1 MEPGSSATQF
11 NDLIHGLESRMIRAI
26 ARIIDDS
33 GDAEDALQNA
43 LTTIWQKLAR
53 VRRHANPAAL
63 ILKVCIDAAYDVLR
77 NRERAK
83 RFGAPLQSDDIADSS
98 ASPPERISA
107 TETRRDLLAAI
118 RELPRNQSLAV
129 HLRYVEELSY
139 PEIAA
144 ALGCAES
151 TTRKH
156 VERGLSRL
164 RQLVPA

>member
-1 MEPGSSATQF
+1 MQPDSPLTQF
-11 NDLIHGLESRMIRAI
+11 DTLIHGLESRMIQAI
-26 ARIIDDS
+26 ARILSDPN
-33 GDAEDALQNA
+33 DAEDALQNA

-53 VRRHANPAAL
+53 LRQHPNPAAI
-63 ILKVCIDAAYDVLR
+63 ILKVCIHAAYDVLR
-77 NRERAK
+77 NRRRAK
-83 RFGAPLQSDDIADSS
+83 RLEVTLQSDDVPDSS
-98 ASPPERISA
+98 ASPAEGLSAIEARER
-107 TETRRDLLAAI
+107 LLAAI
-118 RELPRNQSLAV
+118 LELPPNQSLAV

-164 RQLVPA
+164 RQLAPT